1 MTTVRMQ
8 EVKKGA
14 RCQPPSR
21 HPARKDQPMPPTR
34 SKTPNIAAAERLT
47 RPEGIGRKGRS
58 RLSCSK
64 SNTSFHT
71 MPPQYKHPDAAKR
84 HSAFPIHALSKASG
98 FNCQVAKT
106 PTTMS
111 AKAVKTFGKRTS

>member
-8 EVKKGA
+8 AMKKGA

-21 HPARKDQPMPPTR
+21 HPAKKDQPMPPAR

-64 SNTSFHT
+64 SKTSFQT
-71 MPPQYKHPDAAKR
+71 MPPQYKHPDAAKKHR
-84 HSAFPIHALSKASG
+84 AFHSHALSKASG

-106 PTTMS
+106 PRAIS
-111 AKAVKTFGKRTS
+111 AKAVNTLGKRTS